1 MKKKKKKPD
10 SPFVKDCKPSENA
23 KNEMSPLLEQ
33 LFYGDIKPGLQKPT
47 PAYQAVVGRISKQE
61 HEISALLGKNKMEI
75 QDISIS
81 LICDQYMAWLARR
94 QEMDLEWPASSSP
107 CLPTGVHQDPDASLH

>member
-33 LFYGDIKPGLQKPT
+33 LFYGDIKPGLQRPT
-47 PAYQAVVGRISKQE
+47 PAYQAVVGRISNQE
-61 HEISALLGKNKMEI
+61 HEISALLGKNKKLFTTYLEEGVYDWLDVANMECFS
-75 QDISIS
+75 QGYRLGARLMLVA
-81 LICDQYMAWLARR
+81 LIDS
-94 QEMDLEWPASSSP
+94 DLPFP
-107 CLPTGVHQDPDASLH
+107 VKT